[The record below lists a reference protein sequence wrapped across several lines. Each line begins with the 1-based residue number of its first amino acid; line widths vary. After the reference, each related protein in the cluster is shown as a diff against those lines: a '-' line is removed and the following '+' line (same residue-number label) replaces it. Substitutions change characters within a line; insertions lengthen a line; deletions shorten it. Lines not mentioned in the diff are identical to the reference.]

1 MILNIIKNIFQYL
14 RLVYQ
19 IAINYWK
26 DSHLNE
32 LNPIEMC
39 GSYPLSFFANNMT
52 TFDLYIFAKNVNN
65 HCSNHTYFGN
75 KYNKFNDQI
84 YNYNQFHNQRN
95 KMKLTIRRR
104 ISIYNN
110 NMNIIFYLSLISNN
124 NEIIDKRECHIN
136 SINSFSIDNYN
147 DTKFK
152 MSFKNSMS
160 DVHSNYTTFITLYEI
175 IMNDLSLFYDNIN
188 NWLQVHGWFNNI

>member
-1 MILNIIKNIFQYL
+1 
-14 RLVYQ
+14 
-19 IAINYWK
+19 
-26 DSHLNE
+26 
-32 LNPIEMC
+32 
-39 GSYPLSFFANNMT
+39 
-52 TFDLYIFAKNVNN
+52 
-65 HCSNHTYFGN
+65 
-75 KYNKFNDQI
+75 
-84 YNYNQFHNQRN
+84 
-95 KMKLTIRRR
+95 MKLTIRRR

-124 NEIIDKRECHIN
+124 NEIIDKREYHIN

-152 MSFKNSMS
+152 MSCKNSVS
-160 DVHSNYTTFITLYEI
+160 DVHPNYTTFITLYEI